1 MSTGSYV
8 EVTGGESQPG
18 KDDPPFKRACNA
30 RVMATRAIVVWLY
43 TLT

>member
-18 KDDPPFKRACNA
+18 KDDPPFKRASASLPYVCHGEPP
-30 RVMATRAIVVWLY
+30 VS
-43 TLT
+43 